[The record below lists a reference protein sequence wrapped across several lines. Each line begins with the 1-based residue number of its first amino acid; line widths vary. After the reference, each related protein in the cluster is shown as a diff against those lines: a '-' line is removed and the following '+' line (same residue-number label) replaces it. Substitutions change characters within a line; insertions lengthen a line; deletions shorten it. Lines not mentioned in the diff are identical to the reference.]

1 MKRIKVTVSNA
12 FIVFVAVLYFLD
24 DSGMLSAIVPAVI
37 LHECGHLF
45 ALRCMG
51 AVPTRLSIS
60 MSGLCLDYCG
70 SLSEGQEA
78 LAALAGPVG
87 GLLGALICSR
97 IGIAME
103 SQFWTCYAGVGL
115 LFSIFNLLPTLPL
128 DGGRILFYLIVRRY
142 GVARTVRILNG
153 LGIAVSISLLFTGF
167 VLLFYGYGM
176 AVLFAGM
183 WILLLGVDPSCKIQ
197 KTGIR

>member
-1 MKRIKVTVSNA
+1 MTVECYPQLCLLLSCMNVAIFCTTVYGSSTNTA
-12 FIVFVAVLYFLD
+12 FHQYERFV
-24 DSGMLSAIVPAVI
+24 
-37 LHECGHLF
+37 
-45 ALRCMG
+45 
-51 AVPTRLSIS
+51 
-60 MSGLCLDYCG
+60 SGLLWK
-70 SLSEGQEA
+70 LSEGKEA

-103 SQFWTCYAGVGL
+103 SQFWTCCAGVGL